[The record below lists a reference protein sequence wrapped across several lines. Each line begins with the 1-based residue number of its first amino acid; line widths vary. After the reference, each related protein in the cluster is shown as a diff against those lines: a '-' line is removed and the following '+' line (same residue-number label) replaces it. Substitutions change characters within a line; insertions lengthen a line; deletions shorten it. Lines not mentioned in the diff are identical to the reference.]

1 MEQFRTTSELP
12 SPEPVSAELVEPR
25 PWGPWAT
32 LGWGL
37 LAAVVWFS
45 VQMAIVVV
53 FVAVAFARDPKQD
66 MEALSIELEH
76 NGLLLSVATLLAA
89 PAALAMCAGA
99 AWLRRYPVLEYLAV
113 VRFSGRDLAIA
124 LLCLALF
131 IPVSDGLMYLSG
143 RPIVP
148 EFMVDAWHTAGF
160 LPLLVVALVVA
171 APLGEELFFRGF
183 LFRGWSQSR
192 LGPLGAILITS
203 LLWAVIHLQYD
214 WFEVSHIVAAGFL
227 LGWLRWRS
235 GSALLTVIVHG
246 LMNLVATL
254 EAAVQI
260 ELLG

>member
-1 MEQFRTTSELP
+1 MSLAAYESP
-12 SPEPVSAELVEPR
+12 SEPVLAELVEPQ

-37 LAAVVWFS
+37 LAAGVWFA
-45 VQMAIVVV
+45 VQTAIAAVFVVV
-53 FVAVAFARDPKQD
+53 ALARDPKQD
-66 MEALSIELEH
+66 IEALGVELER
-76 NGLLLSVATLLAA
+76 NGLLIALATLLAA
-89 PAALAMCAGA
+89 PAALVVCAAA
-99 AWLRRYPVLEYLAV
+99 AWLRRYPALEYLAV
-113 VRFSGRDLAIA
+113 KRFSGRDLAIA
-124 LLCLALF
+124 LGCLALF

-143 RPIVP
+143 RPLVP

-160 LPLLVVALVVA
+160 LPLLILALVVA

-183 LFRGWSQSR
+183 LYRGWSQSR
-192 LGPLGAILITS
+192 LGPVGAILITS

-235 GSALLTVIVHG
+235 GSALLTIVVHG
-246 LMNLVATL
+246 LMNLLATI
-254 EAAVQI
+254 EAAVKI